1 VRLIDAAGEQVGIV
15 SIQEAF
21 RQAVDAG
28 LDLVEIS
35 PTTQPPVC
43 RIMDY
48 GKYLFEL
55 GKRSKKKS
63 KQIQTKEVK
72 LRPTTDVGDYQVK
85 MRKAKEFL
93 EAGDKVKITIR
104 FRGREMA
111 YMNLGREL
119 LDRIVRDLGEIATVE
134 QTSKLEGRQLVMVLT
149 KK

>member
-1 VRLIDAAGEQVGIV
+1 MRLIDAAGEQVGIV